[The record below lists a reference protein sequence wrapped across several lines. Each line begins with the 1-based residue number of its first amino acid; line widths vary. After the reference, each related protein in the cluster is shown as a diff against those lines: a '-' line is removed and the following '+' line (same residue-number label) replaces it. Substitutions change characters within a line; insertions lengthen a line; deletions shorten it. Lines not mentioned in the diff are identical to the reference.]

1 MKRKSKN
8 KTIPFDIETA
18 TVGDSH
24 FGYIAVTMAEHIAD
38 MKSYL
43 ITDNINYQLL
53 AYAMGGDLMQHEKRV
68 TFDLA
73 KADYHVVEERVL
85 NHMAKDEIDKSKE
98 VAVKQQVKPTR
109 TPKKRDWE
117 QRTKKGRKR

>member
-24 FGYIAVTMAEHIAD
+24 FGYVAATIGEHVVETG
-38 MKSYL
+38 KYVNL
-43 ITDNINYQLL
+43 DNINYQLL
-53 AYAMGGDLMQHEKRV
+53 VYAMGGDLIHGEKHV

-73 KADYHVVEERVL
+73 KTDYRVVEERVL

-98 VAVKQQVKPTR
+98 VAVKQQMKPAR
-109 TPKKRDWE
+109 THKKRDWE
-117 QRTKKGRKR
+117 QRTRKR

>member
-24 FGYIAVTMAEHIAD
+24 FGYIAVTMAEHIAGMEKYANLD
-38 MKSYL
+38 H
-43 ITDNINYQLL
+43 INYQLL
-53 AYAMGGDLMQHEKRV
+53 AYAMGGDLMQHEQSK
-68 TFDLA
+68 TIDLT

-85 NHMAKDEIDKSKE
+85 NHMAKDEIDKSKQ
-98 VAVKQQVKPTR
+98 VAVKQQMKPAR
-109 TPKKRDWE
+109 THKKRDWE
-117 QRTKKGRKR
+117 QRTRKR